1 MEDEAATATASGE
14 APAIALIAHDRRKED
29 LLQLAQEFR
38 GLLARSRLVATRT
51 SGTLLIERLGLSVER
66 MLSGPM
72 GGDQQIG
79 ARVAEGRIRAVIFL
93 RDAMTAQPH
102 EPDIGALMRVCDVHD
117 VPLATN
123 LGAARALLHALAA
136 PTL

>member
-1 MEDEAATATASGE
+1 M
-14 APAIALIAHDRRKED
+14 I
-29 LLQLAQEFR
+29 
-38 GLLARSRLVATRT
+38 ATRT
-51 SGTLLIERLGLSVER
+51 SGTLLIERLGLAVER

>member
-1 MEDEAATATASGE
+1 METEAATGSASDE

-38 GLLARSRLVATRT
+38 GLLARSRLIATRT
-51 SGTLLIERLGLSVER
+51 SGTLLIERLGLAVER

-93 RDAMTAQPH
+93 RDALTAQPH